1 MSVSSNLSV
10 GRHVILDAWEIDIGL
25 LNDGDFVRQALERA
39 VAACEATLLDL
50 ILHTFDPHGV
60 TATAILAE
68 SHLAVH
74 TWPEHGYLGADLFY
88 CGRGEPQ
95 RAMASLAESFGA
107 GEVRFRHLD
116 RGLGAAS
123 DPSGWMQHGGG

>member
-1 MSVSSNLSV
+1 MPPTSNLSV
-10 GRHVILDAWEIDIGL
+10 GRHVLLDAWKIDIARLDDPG
-25 LNDGDFVRQALERA
+25 FVRRALERA
-39 VAACEATLLDL
+39 VDACEGTLLDM
-50 ILHTFDPHGV
+50 IVHRFEPHGV
-60 TATAILAE
+60 TATAVLAE

-95 RAMASLAESFGA
+95 RAMASLAESFRA

-116 RGLGAAS
+116 RGLGTAS
-123 DPSGWMQHGGG
+123 DPSGWMQHGP